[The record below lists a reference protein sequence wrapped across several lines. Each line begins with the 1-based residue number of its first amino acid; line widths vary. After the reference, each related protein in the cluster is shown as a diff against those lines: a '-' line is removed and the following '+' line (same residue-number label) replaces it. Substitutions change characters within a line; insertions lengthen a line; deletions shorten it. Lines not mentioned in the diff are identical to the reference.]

1 MLSSLLTA
9 RIATSY
15 VGLATDLIEPVPL
28 RAEREFT
35 DSVSEIQPL
44 PACS

>member
-9 RIATSY
+9 RIAPSR
-15 VGLATDLIEPVPL
+15 VGLATDLFAPVLL
-28 RAEREFT
+28 RVEQEFT
-35 DSVSEIQPL
+35 DSVSEIQPP

>member
-9 RIATSY
+9 RIAPSHI
-15 VGLATDLIEPVPL
+15 GLATDLIEPVSL
-28 RAEREFT
+28 RAEQEFT
-35 DSVSEIQPL
+35 DSMSEIQPP

>member
-9 RIATSY
+9 RIAPSH
-15 VGLATDLIEPVPL
+15 VALATDLFEPVPL
-28 RAEREFT
+28 RAEPEFT
-35 DSVSEIQPL
+35 DSVSEIQPP

>member
-9 RIATSY
+9 RIAPSHI
-15 VGLATDLIEPVPL
+15 GLATDLIEPVSL
-28 RAEREFT
+28 RVEQEFT
-35 DSVSEIQPL
+35 DSMSEIQPP

>member
-9 RIATSY
+9 RIAPSH
-15 VGLATDLIEPVPL
+15 VGLGTDLIEPAPL
-28 RAEREFT
+28 RTEQEFT
-35 DSVSEIQPL
+35 DSMSEIQPP